1 MTGGGPLVEMAG
13 IGKSFGSVVALDGVD
28 FSVGDAEIVALLGD
42 NGAGKST
49 LIKMLAGVAR
59 PDRGVIRVRG
69 EPVRFRTSRDAI
81 AAGIETIFQ
90 GSALVDQLSVA
101 RNLFLGRE
109 PRRRVLGVLPRLDQ
123 AAMDDVSRVLLGRM
137 GIHHD
142 VDPRSPV
149 GNLSGGERQ
158 SIAIARA
165 MHFKADL
172 IVLDEPTNNLGVEET
187 ARVLQFI
194 QHTKA
199 AGRSSIFITHNIFH
213 VFQVVDRIVVL
224 RRGRKVAD
232 LPASETSIE
241 QVERLITGITEPRV
255 AAERPDD

>member
-1 MTGGGPLVEMAG
+1 MSDGAPLVEMSG
-13 IGKSFGSVVALDGVD
+13 IRKSYGGVVALDGVD

-49 LIKMLAGVAR
+49 LIKVLSGVTQ
-59 PDRGVIRVRG
+59 PDQGVIRLHG
-69 EPVRFRTSRDAI
+69 KPVRFRTSKDAI

-109 PRRRVLGVLPRLDQ
+109 PSRRLLGLVARLDQ
-123 AAMDDVSRVLLGRM
+123 ATMERASRELLKRM
-137 GIHHD
+137 GIHHH

-187 ARVLQFI
+187 SRVLQFI
-194 QHTKA
+194 QETKA
-199 AGRSSIFITHNIFH
+199 AGRSSVFITHNIFH

-232 LPASETSIE
+232 LPASETSLE
-241 QVERLITGITEPRV
+241 EVERLITGVTEPGGGSRS
-255 AAERPDD
+255 